1 MTADSGWRINSP
13 LASATL
19 PWSNVNTTRKKAG
32 LHSSL
37 GEVKTRFFTFGS
49 RRDPF
54 VFRTGE
60 KLDSVTLAYETY
72 GELSGNADNAILV
85 FHALSGSQHAA
96 GINRSVPAAG
106 KLWTDELYLGWWDDF
121 IGPGKA
127 IDTRKFFVVC
137 ANYVGGC
144 YGSSGPISNHPRT
157 GKPYGRSFPT
167 VMIGD
172 IVDSQVRLLDHFGIK
187 KLHAVIGG
195 SLGGMAAINFAVR
208 YPDRVDRVIPVASGM
223 STSILQR
230 IYNYEQI
237 CAIEEDKFFSGG
249 NYYGGK
255 HPDRGLALARMI
267 SHKTFVSLDMMERRA
282 RKEVV
287 RPEEDKDK
295 WYWLSH
301 PVESYLRKQGLKFVK
316 RFDANTY
323 LRIIDA
329 WQRYDLLKD
338 TGRKSIQAVFRRC
351 RDQNY
356 LVFSIES
363 DACFEPRLQ
372 DELCDALRSAD
383 VAFQHLTVHSEKGH
397 DSFLLEPE
405 LYAPHIAYVLN
416 K

>member
-1 MTADSGWRINSP
+1 
-13 LASATL
+13 
-19 PWSNVNTTRKKAG
+19 
-32 LHSSL
+32 
-37 GEVKTRFFTFGS
+37 VKTQLFRFGS
-49 RRDPF
+49 RKEPF

-60 KLDSVTLAYETY
+60 KLESVTLAYETY
-72 GELSGNADNAILV
+72 GKLSAKADNAILV

-106 KLWTDELYLGWWDDF
+106 KRWTDELDLGWWDSF

-127 IDTRKFFVVC
+127 IDTRNFFVICV
-137 ANYVGGC
+137 NYVGGC
-144 YGSSGPISNHPRT
+144 YGSSGPVSINPRT
-157 GKPYGRSFPT
+157 KKPYGRSFPT
-167 VMIGD
+167 VMFGD
-172 IVDSQVRLLDHFGIK
+172 IVDSQVNLLDHLGIE
-187 KLHAVIGG
+187 KLHAVVGG
-195 SLGGMAAINFAVR
+195 SLGGMCAINYAVR
-208 YPDRVDRVIPVASGM
+208 YPDRVRIVIPIASAM
-223 STSILQR
+223 ATSILQR

-237 CAIEEDKFFSGG
+237 CAIEEDKFFNGG

-267 SHKTFVSLDMMERRA
+267 SHKTFVSLEMMENRA

-301 PVESYLRKQGLKFVK
+301 PVESYLRGQGLKFVN

-338 TGRKSIQAVFRRC
+338 TGKPNFRSVFSSC
-351 RDQNY
+351 RDQQF

-363 DACFEPRLQ
+363 DACFYPSQQ
-372 DELCDALRSAD
+372 DQLCHALKSAD
-383 VAFQHLTVHSEKGH
+383 VPFQHITVHSEKGH
-397 DSFLLEPE
+397 DSFLLEPD
-405 LYAPHIAYVLN
+405 LYAPHIAYVLG
-416 K
+416 KPDFTR